1 MNEFPKHL
9 LALAFFNL
17 IPALLSVFFLFGG
30 ATIGYS
36 PNAILSFLFYFL
48 SNLLWIIPVS
58 TFFFGLNEFR
68 RGYEK
73 RSLALLIGGSLFTIG
88 DILFLILR

>member
-17 IPALLSVFFLFGG
+17 IPALLSVFFLFVG

-36 PNAILSFLFYFL
+36 QNVLLAFLLYFL
-48 SNLLWIIPVS
+48 SNMLWIIPVS

-73 RSLALLIGGSLFTIG
+73 RSLALLIAGSLFTIG